1 MFDYS
6 PENDDELEL
15 AVGQVIDFL
24 KEVREWESSVRILFV
39 CLFLE
44 RMLMSV
50 LACNVLCRYCNKLYL
65 ISLL

>member
-24 KEVREWESSVRILFV
+24 KEVSEWESSLRILFV
-39 CLFLE
+39 CLF
-44 RMLMSV
+44 
-50 LACNVLCRYCNKLYL
+50 
-65 ISLL
+65 